1 MGLIV
6 TTALTGTPW
15 IAMATTGSHCAV
27 LPSQIA
33 NPGKGRGVGTLGEM
47 ALPKPVLPP
56 GNTPH
61 ALLSPATLATAA
73 ARGNASMV
81 DGAAPPSLTAPPSA
95 PLPQTT
101 LPSAPVPPTT
111 ISPAQ
116 IKKSP
121 VTVPAG
127 AATRAGHDFEGP
139 ATLPLKPIDAAAIAA
154 SPVLTRLASHGATLY
169 ELGTR
174 HGMRG
179 VFARNGRYFQV
190 FYVTPDGKAAIAGMM
205 WNAAGRNVTLRQVR
219 RVPDLVPQ
227 VRIGDVGSDKVTR
240 HVAYRVGPAS
250 TGQTEPPGQTT
261 PASLPGGLPKGT
273 LFQALAM
280 SDHGTIGQARAPRVW
295 MLMDPLCSY
304 SIAAMRRLMPEVE
317 AGKLRVSVVP
327 LSILDYEDHGMS
339 TPEAK
344 IMLSQPARQMAAD
357 WIDRGLAGEQAS
369 PGASAKLAYNM
380 SLARAIDLKGTPT
393 LLWHEANGS
402 VGRSNGLP
410 SHLTDFIA
418 SIRKPS

>member
-1 MGLIV
+1 MQTRRVMGLIL
-6 TTALTGTPW
+6 TTALTGAPW
-15 IAMATTGSHCAV
+15 AAMATTGPHCAI
-27 LPSQIA
+27 LPTQIVKT
-33 NPGKGRGVGTLGEM
+33 GQGRGTGAFGEM
-47 ALPKPVLPP
+47 ALPTPVLPP
-56 GNTPH
+56 GNSPH
-61 ALLSPATLATAA
+61 APLSAATLATAA
-73 ARGNASMV
+73 GQGRPEIADSAQPSSSTPTPQAPAV
-81 DGAAPPSLTAPPSA
+81 PAPIPTAPEQHPPATVPVGAASTASH
-95 PLPQTT
+95 
-101 LPSAPVPPTT
+101 
-111 ISPAQ
+111 
-116 IKKSP
+116 
-121 VTVPAG
+121 
-127 AATRAGHDFEGP
+127 RFEGP
-139 ATLPLKPIDAAAIAA
+139 ATLPLKPIEKAAIAA
-154 SPVLTRLASHGATLY
+154 SPVLTRLASHGAELY
-169 ELGTR
+169 ALGTQ

-190 FYVTPDGKAAIAGMM
+190 FYVTPDGKAAVAGVM

-227 VRIGDVGSDKVTR
+227 VKIGDVGSRPVTR
-240 HVAYRVGPAS
+240 HVAYRVGSAS
-250 TGQTEPPGQTT
+250 TGKAAPTGQ
-261 PASLPGGLPKGT
+261 PAPVPLPGGLPKGT

-280 SDHGTIGQARAPRVW
+280 SDHGTIGKAGAPRVW

-304 SIAAMRRLMPEVE
+304 SIAAMHRLMPEVA

-344 IMLSQPARQMAAD
+344 IMLSQPARRMAAD
-357 WIDRGLAGEQAS
+357 WIDRGLAGERAS

-393 LLWHEANGS
+393 LLWHETNGG

-410 SHLTDFIA
+410 SHLTAFTA